1 MTRYLSSALL
11 LAVGLV
17 LAVPAHSTGYLKL
30 DGIEGEAADTGRQ
43 TAPDR
48 VRSNEDAG
56 PAPLLLPAIQ
66 QVQDQPSSGAGEA
79 RRKGNVEYN
88 WKVEE
93 GTK

>member
-11 LAVGLV
+11 LAVGLA
-17 LAVPAHSTGYLKL
+17 LAAPAHSAGYMKIGEV
-30 DGIEGEAADTGRQ
+30 DGEATDAGQ
-43 TAPDR
+43 QAAPDR
-48 VRSNEDAG
+48 IRSNEQSG